1 MTSDWFKVSQVFFK
15 DHYLYLCLVLSLIV
29 LINKLRKSRSLS
41 LRSWWTRSWCQRRSL
56 RQVGRTN
63 CPYLSIQLPPRS
75 MIIYSHTS
83 SQQVIWSPLSYQPGT
98 PWVLWHCSDI
108 YCFLWIYIGMISPST
123 ILFVANFEQL
133 YQLTNSPDSIQL

>member
-1 MTSDWFKVSQVFFK
+1 MTSDWFKVCQVFFFITIISII
-15 DHYLYLCLVLSLIV
+15 VAFSLII

-75 MIIYSHTS
+75 MIIYSHTF
-83 SQQVIWSPLSYQPGT
+83 SQQVIWSRLSYQPGT

-108 YCFLWIYIGMISPST
+108 YCVLWTYIGMTSPST